1 MKALYTNG
9 VQGTRWTFQMLG
21 LITYRER
28 RWAADNADQSLIRAD
43 LLNEN
48 TDGVVKNNRLPGM
61 LR

>member
-1 MKALYTNG
+1 
-9 VQGTRWTFQMLG
+9 MLG